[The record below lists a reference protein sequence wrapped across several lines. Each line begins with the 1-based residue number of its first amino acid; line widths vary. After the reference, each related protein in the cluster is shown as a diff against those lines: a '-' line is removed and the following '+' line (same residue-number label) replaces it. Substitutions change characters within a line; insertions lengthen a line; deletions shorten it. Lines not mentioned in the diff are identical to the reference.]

1 MVTKDQQVYNVKW
14 AARGY
19 YRLMKHICRKWLW
32 FRSWPG
38 AVRHKV
44 TTWTDA
50 DTQNMTWHL
59 FLLVSLCLVYSGEDS
74 LVTYH
79 VFFAGKSLFY
89 GGTLAGPLWNMLPYE
104 QSIVLHVKGTG
115 KAKVTLA
122 AVPGVTS
129 QDTYEITLE
138 NRDLGCLLNFN
149 GETQDLFSF
158 EDTNTLSSSR
168 YFTFWMSWKQ
178 GMIEVGS
185 GSTVG
190 LGRFLGWRNL
200 TPVPIRALTVNKDV
214 FWRFDSESGRYYK
227 EVSCDYESYVSSILF
242 GL

>member
-1 MVTKDQQVYNVKW
+1 MSNELQGGTIGWWNTFVANDFGSD
-14 AARGY
+14 RGLVPSGIKSLHEPM
-19 YRLMKHICRKWLW
+19 RI
-32 FRSWPG
+32 
-38 AVRHKV
+38 HKI
-44 TTWTDA
+44 WH
-50 DTQNMTWHL
+50 DT
-59 FLLVSLCLVYSGEDS
+59 FFVSIVMSCVQWRRFISYISCI
-74 LVTYH
+74 
-79 VFFAGKSLFY
+79 FAGKSLFY

-104 QSIVLHVKGTG
+104 QNIVLHVKGTG

-138 NRDLGCLLNFN
+138 NRDPGCLLNFN
-149 GETQDLFSF
+149 GEPQNLFSF

-190 LGRFLGWRNL
+190 LGRFLGWRNP

-227 EVSCDYESYVSSILF
+227 EVSCDYESSVSSILF